1 MKKLLLI
8 LIIFS
13 TPILIS
19 AKKSSQLVFNRTAS
33 FSLRLTG
40 PGNTYSQYFKP
51 DSSMTWKIESI
62 FPSPATDYYFIEV
75 NGLEFRPQIA
85 VGGWNG
91 PIWIGEN
98 DSIRF
103 RGGGSYADQI
113 LVSMLEF
120 QIIK

>member
-1 MKKLLLI
+1 MKKIFLTF
-8 LIIFS
+8 IIF
-13 TPILIS
+13 TIPILIT

-62 FPSPATDYYFIEV
+62 FQSPHNDYYIIDI
-75 NGLEFRPQIA
+75 NGYEFTPSIQDN
-85 VGGWNG
+85 WKG

-113 LVSMLEF
+113 FISMLEF

>member
-1 MKKLLLI
+1 MKKIILT
-8 LIIFS
+8 LIIFTIPS
-13 TPILIS
+13 LII

-40 PGNTYSQYFKP
+40 SGNTYSQYFKP
-51 DSSMTWKIESI
+51 DSSMTWKIETIYS
-62 FPSPATDYYFIEV
+62 TDFYKMDLNGIEFSR
-75 NGLEFRPQIA
+75 GTTFE
-85 VGGWNG
+85 G

-103 RGGGSYADQI
+103 RGGGSYADNI

>member
-1 MKKLLLI
+1 MKKIFFTLLI
-8 LIIFS
+8 FTLPSLLI
-13 TPILIS
+13 

-33 FSLRLTG
+33 FSLRLSG
-40 PGNTYSQYFKP
+40 YSSYFKP
-51 DSSMTWKIESI
+51 DSSMVWKIESI
-62 FPSPATDYYFIEV
+62 LQSPYNDTYFMEL
-75 NGLEFRPQIA
+75 NGIEFRPSLQR
-85 VGGWNG
+85 VTNGEG

-103 RGGGSYADQI
+103 RGGGSYADNI

>member
-62 FPSPATDYYFIEV
+62 FQSPHNDEYFIDI
-75 NGLEFRPQIA
+75 NGYEFRPSIQDN
-85 VGGWNG
+85 WKG

-113 LVSMLEF
+113 FISMLEF
-120 QIIK
+120 QIVK